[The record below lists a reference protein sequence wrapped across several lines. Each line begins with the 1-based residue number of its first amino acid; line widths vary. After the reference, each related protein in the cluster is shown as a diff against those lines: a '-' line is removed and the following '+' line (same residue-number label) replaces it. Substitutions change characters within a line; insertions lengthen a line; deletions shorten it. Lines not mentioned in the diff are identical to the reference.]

1 MQKNTNMKWS
11 VKMTETNKNLFDDL
25 IDDPFKDSSNELAA
39 QKSEVTEQQTKSDVT
54 STYEKSFSDEDQRKI
69 NEIAKQIKPLDND
82 GLLLYGQQAQSK
94 LSQFSHQM
102 LTQVQSKDVGPIGS
116 SLRNL
121 MNKLKEVNPD
131 ELQKQNKSRLKRIF
145 RRAERSVN
153 EMFSKYQSVGAQVDR
168 ISVELQKS
176 QNMLMKDVGLL
187 DQLYEENKAY
197 FDALNIYIAA
207 AEKKRDELKQNDL
220 VELENKVNSSNNQM
234 DVQELADL
242 QQYINRLEKR
252 IYDLQL
258 SRQITLQSAPQIRM
272 IQNINQTLAEKIQ
285 SSILTSI
292 PLWKNQ
298 MAIALTLLR
307 QQGASEAQKKVTDT
321 TNELLLKNSE
331 MLKQNAVRTAEE
343 NERGIVDIETLK
355 TTQTN
360 IVDTIQE
367 TLRIQEDG
375 TRKRQQAE
383 QELQT
388 LEQDLKTKLLQ
399 LKDEQHQLRNTFK
412 S

>member
-1 MQKNTNMKWS
+1 
-11 VKMTETNKNLFDDL
+11 MTETNKNLFDDL
-25 IDDPFKDSSNELAA
+25 IDDPFKDSSEALTP
-39 QKSEVTEQQTKSDVT
+39 QTSEITEQQTSSDVT
-54 STYEKSFSDEDQRKI
+54 STYEKTFSDEDQRKI
-69 NEIAKQIKPLDND
+69 DEIAKQIKPLDND
-82 GLLLYGQQAQSK
+82 GLLLYGQQAQNK

-102 LTQVQSKDVGPIGS
+102 LTQVQSKDVGPIGN

-131 ELQKQNKSRLKRIF
+131 ELQKQNQSRLKRIF

-207 AEKKRDELKQNDL
+207 AEKKRDELKQHNL
-220 VELENKVNSSNNQM
+220 VELEQKVKASNNQM

-331 MLKQNAVRTAEE
+331 MLKQNAIRTAEE

-383 QELQT
+383 QELQS

-399 LKDEQHQLRNTFK
+399 LKDEQQQLRNTFK

>member
-1 MQKNTNMKWS
+1 
-11 VKMTETNKNLFDDL
+11 MTETNKNLFDDL
-25 IDDPFKDSSNELAA
+25 IDDPFKDSSEALTL
-39 QKSEVTEQQTKSDVT
+39 QTSEITEQQTPSDVT
-54 STYEKSFSDEDQRKI
+54 STYEKTFSDEDQRRI
-69 NEIAKQIKPLDND
+69 DEIAKQIKPLDND
-82 GLLLYGQQAQSK
+82 GLLLYGQQAQNK

-102 LTQVQSKDVGPIGS
+102 LTQVQSKDVGPIGN

-131 ELQKQNKSRLKRIF
+131 ELQKQNQSRLKRIF

-207 AEKKRDELKQNDL
+207 AEKKRDELKQHNLVDL
-220 VELENKVNSSNNQM
+220 EQKVKASNNQM

-331 MLKQNAVRTAEE
+331 MLKQNAIRTAEE

-383 QELQT
+383 QELQS

-399 LKDEQHQLRNTFK
+399 LKDEQQQLRNTFK

>member
-1 MQKNTNMKWS
+1 
-11 VKMTETNKNLFDDL
+11 MTETNKNLFDDL
-25 IDDPFKDSSNELAA
+25 IDDPFKDSSEALTP
-39 QKSEVTEQQTKSDVT
+39 QTSEITEQQTPSDVT
-54 STYEKSFSDEDQRKI
+54 STYEKTFSDEDQRRI
-69 NEIAKQIKPLDND
+69 DEIAKQIKPLDND
-82 GLLLYGQQAQSK
+82 GLLLYGQQAQNK

-102 LTQVQSKDVGPIGS
+102 LTQVQSKDVGPIGN

-131 ELQKQNKSRLKRIF
+131 ELQKQNQSRLKHIF

-207 AEKKRDELKQNDL
+207 AEKKRDELKQHNLVDL
-220 VELENKVNSSNNQM
+220 EQKVKASNNQM

-331 MLKQNAVRTAEE
+331 MLKQNAIRTAEE

-383 QELQT
+383 QELQS

-399 LKDEQHQLRNTFK
+399 LKDEQQQLRNTFK

>member
-1 MQKNTNMKWS
+1 
-11 VKMTETNKNLFDDL
+11 MTETNKNLFDDL

-220 VELENKVNSSNNQM
+220 VELENKVKSSNNQM

>member
-1 MQKNTNMKWS
+1 
-11 VKMTETNKNLFDDL
+11 MTETNKNLFDDL
-25 IDDPFKDSSNELAA
+25 IDDPFKDSSEALTP
-39 QKSEVTEQQTKSDVT
+39 QTSEISEQQTPSDVT
-54 STYEKSFSDEDQRKI
+54 STYEKTFSDEDQRKI
-69 NEIAKQIKPLDND
+69 DEIAKQIKPLDND
-82 GLLLYGQQAQSK
+82 GLLLYGQQAQNK

-102 LTQVQSKDVGPIGS
+102 LTQVQSKDVGPIGN

-131 ELQKQNKSRLKRIF
+131 ELQKQNQSRLKRIF

-207 AEKKRDELKQNDL
+207 AEKKRDELKQHNL
-220 VELENKVNSSNNQM
+220 VELEQKVKASNNQM

-331 MLKQNAVRTAEE
+331 MLKQNAIRTAEE

-383 QELQT
+383 QELQS

-399 LKDEQHQLRNTFK
+399 LKDEQQQLRNTFK